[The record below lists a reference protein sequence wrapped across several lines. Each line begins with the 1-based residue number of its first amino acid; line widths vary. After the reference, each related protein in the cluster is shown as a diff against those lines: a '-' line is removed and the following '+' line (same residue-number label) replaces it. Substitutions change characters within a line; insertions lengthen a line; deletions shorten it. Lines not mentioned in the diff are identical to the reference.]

1 MLKIPSTPPPITA
14 GSQLNLPVAL
24 SAKLNLPMGQVMKV
38 DIVQLQPTAQPGLSN
53 VTLTL
58 QGQTLSAQ
66 TDLNLR
72 PGQSLLVQAQMSNT
86 GQIILKI
93 QPQIPP
99 VQLETL
105 RQALPH
111 QVNLTQAIAQ
121 LVQMQ
126 PQLPAP
132 VSQPL
137 QQLLSQL
144 RLSTQNLSNSQFAQ
158 AVQQGSANLE
168 AQLAGGQSHPNL
180 NLKAVLMR
188 LSQGLQQWQAT
199 AAPSKQSLI
208 GQLLKGVEGA
218 INQVKVQ
225 QIQWLAEDY
234 QWISQ
239 HLLALDQRDY
249 LARLFFKNLSH
260 DDDTQHWQVVLE
272 LSGTAEDLADIQHY
286 LQLDWFAPAK
296 LTLGIYSD
304 DSTWHDQFIVEVD
317 KLRNVLK
324 LQGFDLA
331 RVYRLTSA
339 PDPLKLRQDFQ
350 LIDIRI

>member
-1 MLKIPSTPPPITA
+1 MLKIPSSSPIAT
-14 GSQLNLPVAL
+14 GTQLNLPITI
-24 SAKLNLPMGQVMKV
+24 STKLNLPLGQVMKV
-38 DIVQLQPTAQPGLSN
+38 DVLQLQPLAQPGLKN
-53 VTLTL
+53 VTLSL
-58 QGQTLSAQ
+58 NGQTLTAQ

-72 PGQSLLVQAQMSNT
+72 PGQSLLVQAQTSNT
-86 GQIILKI
+86 GQILLKI
-93 QPQIPP
+93 QPQTPP
-99 VQLETL
+99 IQLETL

-111 QVNLTQAIAQ
+111 QVNLAQAITQ

-132 VSQPL
+132 VNQPL

-144 RLSTQNLSNSQFAQ
+144 RLPTQNLSSSQLAQ
-158 AVQQGSANLE
+158 AVQQGSANLD
-168 AQLAGGQSHPNL
+168 AQLASGQGNPSL
-180 NLKAVLMR
+180 NLKAALMR

-199 AAPSKQSLI
+199 AAASKQSVI
-208 GQLLKGVEGA
+208 SQLLNSVEGA

-234 QWISQ
+234 HWISQ

-260 DDDTQHWQVVLE
+260 DENTQHWQVILE
-272 LSGTAEDLADIQHY
+272 LSAAADSAADTFHY

-296 LTLGIYSD
+296 LTLGVYSD
-304 DSTWHDQFIVEVD
+304 DAAWRDQFIAQVAS
-317 KLRNVLK
+317 LNHALK

-331 RVYRLTSA
+331 RVYTLATA
-339 PDPLKLRQDFQ
+339 PDPLKLSQDFQ
-350 LIDIRI
+350 LIDIHI